1 MLLIGGAFFNLL
13 WCKERDTHAYEFQFA
28 WKEFLMHK
36 TFSSFLKK
44 IKNKIYTYKIV
55 NNISFPLQVELMRN
69 LEDRDDQYKT
79 LLDDKLQISDNSHF
93 IEADT

>member
-1 MLLIGGAFFNLL
+1 MEGAFFNLL
-13 WCKERDTHAYEFQFA
+13 WCKERERHAYA
-28 WKEFLMHK
+28 PMN
-36 TFSSFLKK
+36 FSLHGKSFLCYN
-44 IKNKIYTYKIV
+44 IRHSLIFCIHTHTYKIV

-79 LLDDKLQISDNSHF
+79 LLDEKLQISDNSHF

>member
-1 MLLIGGAFFNLL
+1 
-13 WCKERDTHAYEFQFA
+13 
-28 WKEFLMHK
+28 
-36 TFSSFLKK
+36 
-44 IKNKIYTYKIV
+44 
-55 NNISFPLQVELMRN
+55 MRN